1 MGYAVLDD
9 RNIRRE
15 FFKAYS
21 VAEAGLWATQIG
33 MQFPSDRG
41 TEEYKWLGGA
51 PLLREW
57 LGGRLEQGIR
67 DEAFEIKNKKYE
79 STLPVFLDDLRRDTT
94 GQLRVR
100 IGEMASRAAVHWES
114 LLTALIV
121 ANGTC
126 YDGQNFF
133 SATHSSGDSGT
144 LLNLLT
150 NTQVPAADVGTATA
164 PTATEMASILPQV
177 VQHMYGYKDD
187 KGEPINQNATTFMV
201 MVPVNMMASLV
212 QALGKEFLTNG
223 VSNPSRGIGLTF
235 LPIVNPRLT
244 GTTVM
249 YIFRAD
255 GPMKAFI
262 MQEEYGIT
270 TQMLGAGSD
279 EEFKND
285 RHLFGIKA
293 SRAAG
298 YAMWQ
303 YAAKLTLS

>member
-15 FFKAYS
+15 FFRAYS
-21 VAEAGLWATQIG
+21 VAEAGLWAAKIG
-33 MQFPSDRG
+33 MQFSSDRAK
-41 TEEYKWLGGA
+41 EEYKWLGGA

-67 DEAFEIKNKKYE
+67 DEAYEIRNVKYE
-79 STLPVFLDDLRRDTT
+79 STLPVFLDDLRRDKT

-100 IGEMASRAAVHWES
+100 IGEMAARAATHWEK
-114 LLTALIV
+114 LLTALVV
-121 ANGTC
+121 ANGKC
-126 YDGQNFF
+126 YDGQDFF
-133 SATHSSGDSGT
+133 SASHASGDSGT
-144 LLNLLT
+144 LKNLLT
-150 NTQVPAADVGTATA
+150 ATEVPKADVGTANA
-164 PTATEMASILPQV
+164 PTATEMADILPQV

-187 KGEPINQNATTFMV
+187 KGEPINQNATSFLV
-201 MVPVNMMASLV
+201 MVPTNMMASLM

-223 VSNPSRGIGLTF
+223 VSNPARGIGLTF

-244 GTTVM
+244 ADTVM
-249 YIFRAD
+249 YLLRAD
-255 GPMKAFI
+255 GALKPFI
-262 MQEEYGIT
+262 MQEEYGII
-270 TQMLGAGSD
+270 TQTLGAGSD

-285 RHLFGIKA
+285 RHLFGIKT

-303 YAAKLTLS
+303 YAVKVTLS